1 MHWFPEHY
9 ANHLSSSRP
18 RLPSKVSSG
27 PVVVVSVRLEIPHIL
42 RDNVSLPF
50 TLLLVFLDP
59 FILVNMVHELMHTPY
74 KILGQ

>member
-50 TLLLVFLDP
+50 TLLLVFLDLL
-59 FILVNMVHELMHTPY
+59 ILVNTVHNPTPAPY
-74 KILGQ
+74 RLFG